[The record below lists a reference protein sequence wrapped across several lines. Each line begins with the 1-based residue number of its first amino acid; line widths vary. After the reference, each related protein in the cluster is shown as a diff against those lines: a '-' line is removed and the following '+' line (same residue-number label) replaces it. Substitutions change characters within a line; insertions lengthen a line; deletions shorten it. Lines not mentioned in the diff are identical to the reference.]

1 MAALHSILRHHRIS
15 VPDREVP
22 QFERGIVI
30 GKAAAGFHHL
40 AQQAAVS
47 RLDRVGGVDHLADAG
62 RGREERNDMKLPPI
76 AG

>member
-40 AQQAAVS
+40 AQAAVQ

-62 RGREERNDMKLPPI
+62 REREEQNDMKLPPI